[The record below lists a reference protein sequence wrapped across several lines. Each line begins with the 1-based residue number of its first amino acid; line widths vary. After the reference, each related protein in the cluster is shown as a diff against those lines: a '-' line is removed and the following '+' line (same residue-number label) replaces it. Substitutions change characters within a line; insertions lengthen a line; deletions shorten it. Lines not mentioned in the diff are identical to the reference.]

1 MLFVSATGRGVVG
14 ECRIQQ
20 PKRPA
25 SESAWLAR
33 RGQASAFRSTI
44 RFFGWNRTTRN
55 PLLTCQTGLQNCL
68 RTTWIRLGIKKL
80 EHGSIATLDKI
91 RIYHIVHMDRLTS
104 IMDDGFLWSDAEIR
118 EKACSGTT
126 IGMQNIKNRRL
137 SLPLRSHPELMVG
150 SCVPFYFCPRSV
162 MLYVLHRG
170 EHSELAYRGGQE
182 PIVHLVADVRE
193 SADWAE
199 RNRLRWAFTLTN
211 AGSRYFEDRSSLSEL
226 NQINWSAVN
235 AKQWNDSEIK
245 GAKQA
250 EFLVEQRFPWCLV
263 IGIGVHNEMVFRHVS
278 QMINRRRDHKPKV
291 KVLKRWYYQ

>member
-1 MLFVSATGRGVVG
+1 
-14 ECRIQQ
+14 
-20 PKRPA
+20 
-25 SESAWLAR
+25 
-33 RGQASAFRSTI
+33 
-44 RFFGWNRTTRN
+44 
-55 PLLTCQTGLQNCL
+55 
-68 RTTWIRLGIKKL
+68 
-80 EHGSIATLDKI
+80 
-91 RIYHIVHMDRLTS
+91 
-104 IMDDGFLWSDAEIR
+104 
-118 EKACSGTT
+118 
-126 IGMQNIKNRRL
+126 
-137 SLPLRSHPELMVG
+137 
-150 SCVPFYFCPRSV
+150 

-263 IGIGVHNEMVFRHVS
+263 IGIGVHNEMAFRHVS
-278 QMINRRRDHKPKV
+278 QMINRRRAHKPKV
-291 KVLKRWYYQ
+291 KVLKQWYY